1 VNNNLRRVLQ
11 KQCRKSIGS
20 FEERVLHSTP
30 WASRSILM
38 SEGFAFC
45 AVANLLSIDMIFESG
60 IHNGRSTQ
68 MWANYFPS
76 HTLIFAIEKR
86 SIRDVAYRRL
96 VSYENVSIIKGDGP
110 SVITDLLPKFP
121 ERRVGIF
128 IDGPKD
134 TEAVEFAKRII
145 LLPNVA
151 VVAIHD
157 MSVTQGRFQVD
168 CSFGRK
174 GELYYQEGR
183 IEFDKWELG
192 QFLTDEEWFIKEYS
206 WLDKDESHLDVKQR
220 LTWHPYKFIGA
231 AGPDRELG
239 SYGPTIGFA
248 FKQEDADVG

>member
-45 AVANLLSIDMIFESG
+45 AVANLLSIDMIF
-60 IHNGRSTQ
+60 
-68 MWANYFPS
+68 
-76 HTLIFAIEKR
+76 
-86 SIRDVAYRRL
+86 RDVAYRRL